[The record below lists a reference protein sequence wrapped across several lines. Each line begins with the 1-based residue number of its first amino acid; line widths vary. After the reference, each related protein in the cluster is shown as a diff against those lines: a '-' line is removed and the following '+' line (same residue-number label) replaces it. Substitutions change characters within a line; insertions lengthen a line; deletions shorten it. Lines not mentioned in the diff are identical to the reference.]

1 MAQIRFTN
9 TLANPASTTP
19 ETLNVSLTSKG
30 VVLETLGANVKY
42 LVFQDTARALTTN
55 YQTLS
60 TPAGTKFRADTA
72 YKDVQFGVIFADN
85 SSTIFTLV
93 TANTPTG
100 TLDANRTL
108 YVLQTV
114 ASNAYDSQSLADFQ
128 RLWSLNG

>member
-1 MAQIRFTN
+1 MPQIQFIN

-30 VVLETLGANVKY
+30 AVLEQLGTNVKF
-42 LVFQDTARALTTN
+42 LVFQDTPRALTTN

-60 TPAGTKFRADTA
+60 KPEGTKFRADTA
-72 YKDVQFGVIFADN
+72 YSGIQFGVIFKDN

-93 TANTPTG
+93 TGG
-100 TLDANRTL
+100 TNAANRVT

-114 ASNAYDSQSLADFQ
+114 TSNGYDSQSLADFQ
-128 RLWSLNG
+128 RLWNLNG

>member
-1 MAQIRFTN
+1 MPQIQFVN

-30 VVLETLGANVKY
+30 VVLEELGTNVKF
-42 LVFQDTARALTTN
+42 LVFQDTPRALTTN

-60 TPAGTKFRADTA
+60 TPEGSKFRADTA
-72 YKDVQFGVIFADN
+72 YSGIQFGVILNDN

-93 TANTPTG
+93 TGG
-100 TLDANRTL
+100 TNAANRVT

-114 ASNAYDSQSLADFQ
+114 TSNGYDSQSLADFL
-128 RLWSLNG
+128 RLWNLNG

>member
-1 MAQIRFTN
+1 MPQIQFTN

-30 VVLETLGANVKY
+30 VVLEQLGTNVKF
-42 LVFQDTARALTTN
+42 LVFQDTPRALTTN

-60 TPAGTKFRADTA
+60 TPSGSKFRADTA
-72 YKDVQFGVIFADN
+72 YSGIQFGVIFNDN

-93 TANTPTG
+93 TGG
-100 TLDANRTL
+100 TNAANRVT

-114 ASNAYDSQSLADFQ
+114 TSNGYDSQSFADFQ
-128 RLWSLNG
+128 RLWNLNG

>member
-1 MAQIRFTN
+1 MPQIQFTN

-30 VVLETLGANVKY
+30 VVLEQLGSNVKF
-42 LVFQDTARALTTN
+42 LVFQDTPRALTTN

-60 TPAGTKFRADTA
+60 TPEGTKFRADTA
-72 YKDVQFGVIFADN
+72 YKDAQFGVIFKDN

-93 TANTPTG
+93 TGG
-100 TLDANRTL
+100 TNAANRDT

-114 ASNAYDSQSLADFQ
+114 ASNGYDSQSLADFQ
-128 RLWSLNG
+128 RLWNLNG